1 MKLTKAMKDLLASVN
16 IKPEDLAQSIPTEEN
31 QATVERDEYEA
42 QSLLTCLE
50 WPYKE
55 MKSKRCKRC
64 KAQFL
69 TSYTYFV
76 YCSNACTEAA
86 LKEHFGL
93 WWRPKESYQEQW
105 GAMQPPLSIGP
116 RQIQA
121 MRDLLSLLDQENSDQ
136 TDNQEQDFEA
146 YLFED
151 EPYDASH
158 DPLTPDTDYE
168 IQSEPDPDEDSD
180 FLLLLE
186 SFPDE

>member
-1 MKLTKAMKDLLASVN
+1 MKLSKAQRELLEKAG
-16 IKPEDLAQSIPTEEN
+16 ITPESLSDDIPTEDN

-55 MKSKRCKRC
+55 MESKRCKRC

-69 TSYTYFV
+69 TSYTYSV
-76 YCSNACTEAA
+76 YCSNPCMEAA

-121 MRDLLSLLDQENSDQ
+121 MRDLLSLLDQETIDQ
-136 TDNQEQDFEA
+136 TDNQEPDSVELKLVYHYA
-146 YLFED
+146 ALL
-151 EPYDASH
+151 
-158 DPLTPDTDYE
+158 DPPIPDIDLE
-168 IQSEPDPDEDSD
+168 IQQEPDEDQD
-180 FLLLLE
+180 FLDLLN

>member
-1 MKLTKAMKDLLASVN
+1 MKLSKAQKELLERMGVTN
-16 IKPEDLAQSIPTEEN
+16 LANDIPTEEN

-55 MKSKRCKRC
+55 MESKRCKRC
-64 KAQFL
+64 KQQFL

-76 YCSNACTEAA
+76 YCSNTCTEAA
-86 LKEHFGL
+86 LREHFGL

-121 MRDLLSLLDQENSDQ
+121 MRDLLSLLDQETTDQ
-136 TDNQEQDFEA
+136 TDNQEPDSEVGELKLKYHYA
-146 YLFED
+146 VL
-151 EPYDASH
+151 PY
-158 DPLTPDTDYE
+158 PPTPDTDPE
-168 IQSEPDPDEDSD
+168 IQQEPDEDQE
-180 FLLLLE
+180 FLALLD